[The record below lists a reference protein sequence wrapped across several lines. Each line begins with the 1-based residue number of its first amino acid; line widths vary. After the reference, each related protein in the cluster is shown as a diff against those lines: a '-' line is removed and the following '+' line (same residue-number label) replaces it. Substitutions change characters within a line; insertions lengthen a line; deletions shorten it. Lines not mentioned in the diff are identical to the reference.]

1 MRFSNQRGQ
10 SMVLTVVFL
19 VVLMAMAAAVID
31 VGSWYRAHRSAQSTA
46 DAAALAGAQGL
57 TDTQLATSLAQNY
70 ANKNGGGLRPG
81 DGVQFSSKYLTNDT
95 ISVHVERQ
103 APGFFAKVFGLSSV
117 KVGGRATA
125 RAYTLTAAKHVAPIT
140 VNYKHNLL
148 NCTRNKN
155 PVCNPVYGQS
165 TTLNLQDIHQ
175 PGGGDAAG
183 SFGLINLDPN
193 DSGNVGSSILADWL
207 MNGYPNEMPLG
218 QYNSATGANFGTS
231 QFRAALDSV
240 LNDEVLFPVYRL
252 LNGPGVNARYDIIGW
267 VGFYIRSYDIQ
278 GSTGTLTGEFSR
290 YVAEGLPATGGTQP
304 PDMGA
309 HEIELTQ

>member
-1 MRFSNQRGQ
+1 MRLNNERGQ
-10 SMVLTVVFL
+10 SMVLTFVFL
-19 VVLMAMAAAVID
+19 TVLLAMAAAVLD
-31 VGSWYRAHRSAQSTA
+31 VGSWYRAHRAAQSTA

-57 TDTQLATSLAQNY
+57 TSTQEATALAQSY
-70 ANKNGGGLRPG
+70 AGKNGGGLKPS
-81 DGVQFSSKYLTNDT
+81 DGIQFSSKYMANDT

-103 APGFFAKVFGLSSV
+103 APGFFAKVFGLASV
-117 KVGGRATA
+117 TVGGRASA
-125 RAYTLTAAKHVAPIT
+125 RAYVLTSAKHVAPIT

-155 PVCNPVYGQS
+155 PVCNPTYGVS

-193 DSGNVGSSILADWL
+193 DNGNVGSQILADWL
-207 MNGYPNEMPLG
+207 TNGYPNEMPLG
-218 QYNSATGANFGTS
+218 QYQSATGANFGTS
-231 QFRAALDSV
+231 LFRAALDSV

-252 LNGPGVNARYDIIGW
+252 LNGPGVNARYEIIGW

-290 YVAEGLPATGGTQP
+290 YVAEGLPATGGVTP

-309 HEIELTQ
+309 HEIELTN